1 MTYWLHGLK
10 KQQPNIMD
18 SFSWEFETFWSLDAR
33 RECRLSHTKGE
44 CMNYQ
49 LHDSQI
55 NKIELG
61 EDTITLKFSQ
71 GFWATDEHGKMCEQL
86 ENCKIVFEIDRDDVP
101 IEDFISVR
109 ISKKNG
115 IYKTISLKKFMGLLK
130 KSPFDVYMEYDCSF
144 ANREMLQIHSNHLLV
159 RAEIFIEEIK
169 NMEYVHD

>member
-1 MTYWLHGLK
+1 
-10 KQQPNIMD
+10 
-18 SFSWEFETFWSLDAR
+18 
-33 RECRLSHTKGE
+33 
-44 CMNYQ
+44 MNYQ

-86 ENCKIVFEIDRDDVP
+86 ENCKTVFEIDRNDVP

-109 ISKKNG
+109 ISKKVG
-115 IYKTISLKKFMGLLK
+115 VYKTVSLAKFIDLLK

-144 ANREMLQIHSNHLLV
+144 ANRKMLQIHSNYLLV

-169 NMEYVHD
+169 NVEYVHD

>member
-1 MTYWLHGLK
+1 
-10 KQQPNIMD
+10 
-18 SFSWEFETFWSLDAR
+18 
-33 RECRLSHTKGE
+33 
-44 CMNYQ
+44 MNYQ

-86 ENCKIVFEIDRDDVP
+86 ENCKIVFEIDRNDVP

-130 KSPFDVYMEYDCSF
+130 KSPFNVYLEYNCDF
-144 ANREMLQIHSNHLLV
+144 ASSKMFQMHSNYL
-159 RAEIFIEEIK
+159 RIGAEVFIEDIK
-169 NMEYVHD
+169 NIRYIHD